1 LLRPLSQLSRRAKL
15 FACLAGLCAMGGGIA
30 VAQSVDGIDI
40 DRIMSAADRG
50 NPDAE
55 ALAREVAARAE
66 ALRSEAEAAAR
77 DGQDNM
83 ERNAGGLGG
92 PSSGPVDFDEL
103 LSTSVENQ
111 TDRGR
116 APFLI
121 VFASLSMPE
130 DSLKR
135 LIRDTSKAGGM
146 VVFNGFPG
154 NSMKAFQQG
163 ILKVVENNSDYG
175 NVGIDPR
182 LFRAFKV
189 TAVPTVVVVTSDFDP
204 CDGFDCSTQL
214 PPFDR
219 MSGNVPLDY
228 VLETFA
234 SGNGPGASI
243 ARQALSRLHNGGV

>member
-1 LLRPLSQLSRRAKL
+1 LLRPLSQLSRRAK
-15 FACLAGLCAMGGGIA
+15 FLAALLCFCALGGGIA
-30 VAQSVDGIDI
+30 VAQSVDAIDI
-40 DRIMSAADRG
+40 DRIMGAANSG

-66 ALRSEAEAAAR
+66 ALRAEAEAAAR
-77 DGQDNM
+77 DGRYNM
-83 ERNAGGLGG
+83 ERNAGTLGG
-92 PSSGPVDFDEL
+92 PSAGPVDFDEL
-103 LSTSVENQ
+103 LSTSVGNQ
-111 TDRGR
+111 SDRGG

-130 DSLKR
+130 ESLKR

-163 ILKVVENNSDYG
+163 ILKVVENNADYG
-175 NVGIDPR
+175 SVGIDPR
-182 LFRAFKV
+182 LFRAFQV

-204 CDGFDCSTQL
+204 CDGFNCTTQL

-243 ARQALSRLHNGGV
+243 ARQALSRLQNGGV

>member
-1 LLRPLSQLSRRAKL
+1 MLRPLSQTSLRVKIIGAVG
-15 FACLAGLCAMGGGIA
+15 CLLALVGGIA
-30 VAQSVDGIDI
+30 FAQSVDGIDV
-40 DRIMSAADRG
+40 DRIMGTASSV

-55 ALAREVAARAE
+55 ALAREVAQRAE
-66 ALRSEAEAAAR
+66 ALRAEAEAAVR
-77 DGQDNM
+77 GGQDNM
-83 ERNAGGLGG
+83 QRNASGLGG

-103 LSTSVENQ
+103 LSTSVANQ
-111 TDRGR
+111 SDRGG

-135 LIRDTSKAGGM
+135 LIRDTSRAGGM

-163 ILKVVENNSDYG
+163 ILKVVENNTDYG
-175 NVGIDPR
+175 SIGIDPR

-204 CDGFDCSTQL
+204 CDGFDCTTQT

-219 MSGNVPLDY
+219 MSGNVPLEY

-234 SGNGPGASI
+234 AGHGPGAPI
-243 ARQALSRLHNGGV
+243 AQQALLRLKNGGV